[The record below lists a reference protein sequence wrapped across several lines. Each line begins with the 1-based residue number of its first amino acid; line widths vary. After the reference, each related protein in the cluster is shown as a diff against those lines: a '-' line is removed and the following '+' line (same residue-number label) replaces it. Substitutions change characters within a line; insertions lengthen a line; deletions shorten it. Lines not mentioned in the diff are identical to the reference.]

1 MAKTKKEKTIQQ
13 NQTKVNPNN
22 GITRQGLKRAI
33 IYVLKKE
40 RKKGRKKIVKEL
52 IDSSRNSRIELKL
65 DINR

>member
-13 NQTKVNPNN
+13 KQTKVNPNN

>member
-13 NQTKVNPNN
+13 KQTKVNPNN

-40 RKKGRKKIVKEL
+40 RTKGRKKIDKEL
-52 IDSSRNSRIELKL
+52 IESSRNSRIE
-65 DINR
+65 

>member
-13 NQTKVNPNN
+13 KQTKVNPNN
-22 GITRQGLKRAI
+22 GITRQGLKRSI